1 VKKKRGL
8 AIFLFL
14 LPSILLFLLVFA
26 WPVILMAGSSFTDWR
41 LASTAKFIG
50 LGNYIDATTDRTLI
64 KAFTNTLIWVLL
76 QSSVHVAIGVTF
88 ALILSRKPFFWKF
101 ARTVYMVPNI
111 ISAIAIGML
120 FLCIFNPKFG
130 VVNETIRNIGF
141 AGFEKNWFFDYT
153 TAFFTVTLTWLPFAA
168 VVTLLTLAEIAAIPE
183 SILEAA
189 SIDGASVFQTNLYII
204 LPNLKNIIG
213 TSAIVAATSMLKNF
227 DLIMVTTNG
236 APGNLT
242 LNLPLLVYQTAM
254 LENNYGYANTIGMI
268 ITLMGIFFI
277 IVLTRAFNLGKSE
290 A

>member
-1 VKKKRGL
+1 VKKKRGI

-14 LPSILLFLLVFA
+14 LPSILLFFLIFA
-26 WPVILMAGSSFTDWR
+26 WPVLLMAGSSLTDWH
-41 LASTAKFIG
+41 LASEANFIG
-50 LGNYIDATTDRTLI
+50 LGNYSEALFDSTLL

-76 QSSVHVAIGVTF
+76 QTTVHVAIGVTL
-88 ALILSRKPFFWKF
+88 ALILARKPFYWKF
-101 ARTVYMVPNI
+101 ARTVYMIPNI
-111 ISAIAIGML
+111 IAATAIGML

-130 VVNETIRNIGF
+130 IVNEMIRTIGF

-168 VVTLLTLAEIAAIPE
+168 VVTLLSLAEIAAIPE

-213 TSAIVAATSMLKNF
+213 TCAIVAATSMLKNF

-242 LNLPLLVYQTAM
+242 LNLPLYVYRTAM

-277 IVLTRAFNLGKSE
+277 IALTKIFGMGKSE